1 MDVVSFIV
9 PTDPG
14 HSYFVLLDGKP
25 VPAGVT
31 NRVTKMDYHEIF
43 VSRTNVATLAV
54 TNRLVRFIIISSNR
68 GDPERGLIE
77 WTPYPQIPSANAE
90 FAGATLELL
99 TPANYPSGMQVPVIA
114 RVNNPSGHARRVNGT
129 VTSPGLPSFRI
140 LRGHGSGFL
149 PTGGPGTAVEYQAQL
164 GSLNA
169 QKEINIDVAT
179 VWTPVSGTLPP
190 GTTAWPI
197 NSRIHITGN
206 LTIPASSTL
215 SIGAGTVV
223 RLNPVVNITNT
234 GRTVINGSLDSP
246 VVFTSTN
253 SVLPHVRTYA
263 WGGFYLRNTA
273 AEVVANN
280 AIFTG
285 GGGAASIS
293 FSPGASHRPE
303 QPVFFVHSGARLFLT
318 NCAVINTAGQVGN
331 GYNSDVTFDHC
342 LLQRA
347 ITAGEYV
354 GGTIIVNES
363 ALIEFPEDNG
373 FNDAALVNADYD
385 AIYFTT
391 GTHLLYN
398 TLIGFCKDDAID
410 SGSGGG
416 GTVLVTNCWFESAVH
431 EANAWSND
439 SGLRH
444 AQTYDSVLMN
454 NGQGFECGWSGPAGS
469 PACYAG
475 NMLSIANS
483 VGARVGDNYPTIGP
497 YNGILVVTNS
507 FLLHNYRDAWGLT
520 WRTDNTGWYYRSNQ
534 MDIRGGFL
542 SQANPYHPSNSI
554 WNGDVDGWRLAPFMT
569 TPANAPVG
577 IGFATWTNTLPIST
591 IFDGVPVR
599 LSSFTT
605 NTVQVD
611 YVWQSGAQPPISG
624 TLTFAPGETVK
635 RVFPY
640 GFNVA
645 TYPSPR
651 VILTSPGGGD
661 LTGNTNVQFQGTA
674 QAPFVVSPFGTQR
687 HLDHG
692 RLSEGFPVGLS
703 GPSGVPFTIGYSYE
717 WSGGIL
723 RTGVVTFPAGE
734 TLAWAAPPEGDL
746 SGIDLVQLELH
757 FQPLPAPFR
766 VYYLK
771 TSGAPTPPPTPVISM
786 GAVWRYP
793 NAPGAPGANWR
804 ELSFPDGA
812 WLSGPAQLG
821 FSNGEEDDE
830 ATLITNYGPAPNN
843 QVTYYFRRIFNV
855 ADPNAFTNLSLTLL
869 RDDAG
874 VVHLNGWEVYRSP
887 NLPAFP
893 NPITHTTTS
902 GSPNGENTID
912 RATLSRTN
920 LLAGENIAAVEIH
933 QQSTGSS
940 DVSFDFELLGNPVPP
955 PPPPQRLYFGEFD
968 GQLAF
973 VWSDASFVLEQADA
987 LTGPWTTA
995 STTSPYHIVPNPN
1008 IEQRFFRLRR

>member
-14 HSYFVLLDGKP
+14 HSYMVLLDGKP

-54 TNRLVRFIIISSNR
+54 TNRLVRFIIMSSNR

-77 WTPYPQIPSANAE
+77 WTPFPQIPSASAE
-90 FAGATLELL
+90 LAGAALQIM
-99 TPANYPSGMQVPVIA
+99 TPANYPAGMQMPVIA
-114 RVNNPSGHARRVNGT
+114 RVNNPSGHARRVNGA
-129 VTSPGLPSFRI
+129 VTSEGLPPFRI

-149 PTGGPGTAVEYQAQL
+149 PTGAPGTAIEYNAQL
-164 GSLNA
+164 GPLTF
-169 QKEINIDVAT
+169 QKEINIDAAT
-179 VWTPVSGTLPP
+179 VWTPVSGTLA
-190 GTTAWPI
+190 GNVTWPA

-206 LTIPASSTL
+206 LTIPATSTL
-215 SIGAGTVV
+215 TIDAGTVI
-223 RLNPVVNITNT
+223 RLNPLVNITNT
-234 GRTVINGSLDSP
+234 GRTVINGTLDSP

-263 WGGFYLRNTA
+263 WGGFFLRNTA
-273 AEVVANN
+273 AEVVANH

-293 FSPGASHRPE
+293 FSPGASHRSE

-331 GYNSDVTFDHC
+331 GYNSDVTYDHC
-342 LLQRA
+342 LFQRA

-354 GGTIIVNES
+354 GGTIILNHS

-373 FNDAALVNADYD
+373 FNNASLVNADYD

-416 GTVLVTNCWFESAVH
+416 GTVLVTNCWIESAVH

-454 NGQGFECGWSGPAGS
+454 SGQGFECGWSGPPGS

-475 NMLSIANS
+475 NLLSIGNS

-507 FLLHNYRDAWGLT
+507 FLLHNYRDAWGMT

-534 MDIRGGFL
+534 MDIRDSFL
-542 SQANPYHPSNSI
+542 SQANPYHPSNSL
-554 WNGDVDGWRLAPFMT
+554 WNGAVDGWRLAPFMT

-577 IGFATWTNTLPIST
+577 IGFASWTNALPVT
-591 IFDGVPVR
+591 NIFDGVPVR

-605 NTVQVD
+605 NNVQVD
-611 YVWQSGAQPPISG
+611 YVWQSGVRPPIAG
-624 TLTFAPGETVK
+624 TLLFAPGETVK

-645 TYPSPR
+645 SYSNPR
-651 VILTSPGGGD
+651 VILTGAVGGE
-661 LTGNTNVQFQGTA
+661 LTGNTNMQFNGTA
-674 QAPFVVSPFGTQR
+674 QSPSPLSFFGLQR
-687 HLDHG
+687 QLDQG
-692 RLSEGFPVGLS
+692 RLQEGFPVGLS
-703 GPSGVPFTIGYSYE
+703 APSGLTIEIGYTYE
-717 WSGGIL
+717 WTGGIL
-723 RTGVVTFPAGE
+723 RTGVVSFAPGE
-734 TLAWAAPPEGDL
+734 TIAWAAPPEGDL
-746 SGIDLVQLELH
+746 SGIDLIQFELH
-757 FQPLPAPFR
+757 YQPLPAPFR

-771 TSGAPTPPPTPVISM
+771 SSSNPTPPPTPVISM

-793 NAPGAPGANWR
+793 NVLGAPAANWR
-804 ELSFPDGA
+804 TLGFNDGT

-830 ATLITNYGPAPNN
+830 ATLITDFGPQN

-855 ADPNAFTNLSLTLL
+855 EDPNTFTNLSLALL

-902 GSPNGENTID
+902 GTPNGENTID

-920 LLAGENIAAVEIH
+920 LLAGQNIAAAEIH
-933 QQSTGSS
+933 QQGPGSS
-940 DVSFDFELLGNPVPP
+940 DVSFDLELLGNAVPP

-973 VWSDASFVLEQADA
+973 VWGDPTFILEQADA

-995 STTSPYHIVPNPN
+995 ATASPFHIIPNPN
-1008 IEQRFFRLRR
+1008 VAQRFFRLRR